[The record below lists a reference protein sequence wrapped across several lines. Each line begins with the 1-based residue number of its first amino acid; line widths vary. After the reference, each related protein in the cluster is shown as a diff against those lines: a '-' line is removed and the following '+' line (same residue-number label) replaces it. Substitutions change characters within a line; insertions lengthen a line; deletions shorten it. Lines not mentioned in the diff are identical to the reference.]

1 MKLIIYN
8 IKNNAS
14 LKRCNKNHI
23 EIKTLYLQNKL
34 TLSVGIKQ
42 Y

>member
-1 MKLIIYN
+1 MKQIMHK

-14 LKRCNKNHI
+14 LKQYNKNHI
-23 EIKTLYLQNKL
+23 EIKALYLQNKL
-34 TLSVGIKQ
+34 TVLVGIKQ

>member
-1 MKLIIYN
+1 MKLAIC
-8 IKNNAS
+8 KLENNAS
-14 LKRCNKNHI
+14 LKQYNKNHI

-34 TLSVGIKQ
+34 TVLVGIKQ

>member
-1 MKLIIYN
+1 MKSIIHRT
-8 IKNNAS
+8 KNNAS
-14 LKRCNKNHI
+14 LKQWDKNHI

-34 TLSVGIKQ
+34 MVLVGIKQ

>member
-1 MKLIIYN
+1 MKLVIY
-8 IKNNAS
+8 KQENNAS
-14 LKRCNKNHI
+14 LKQYNKNHI

-34 TLSVGIKQ
+34 TVSVGIKQ

>member
-1 MKLIIYN
+1 MKVVIY
-8 IKNNAS
+8 KLENNAP

-34 TLSVGIKQ
+34 IVSVGIKQ